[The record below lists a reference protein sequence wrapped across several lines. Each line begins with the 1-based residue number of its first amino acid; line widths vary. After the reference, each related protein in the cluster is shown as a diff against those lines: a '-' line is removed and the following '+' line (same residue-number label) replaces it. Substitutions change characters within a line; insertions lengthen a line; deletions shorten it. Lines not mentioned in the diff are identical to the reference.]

1 MRHWRAAAAPESGR
15 HSISSRISD
24 VSVPFTAWLGF
35 VAMCV
40 GMFMAILDIQVV
52 ASSLPAMAEALDIPE
67 DKLSWIQ
74 TSYLIAEII
83 AIPLTGFLTRA
94 ISVRWL
100 FAGSTF
106 AFTLASLGCA
116 LSDNFAELILL
127 RTIQGFCGG
136 ALIPTVFTTIFVLFE
151 GKREALATTIA
162 GSFAMIAPTL
172 GPAFGGWLTE
182 IYSWHAIFMINIVP
196 GIVVTAI
203 VAAIVRVGEPNW
215 KLLRRIDYVT
225 VLLAAIFL
233 ASLELALKE
242 GPKRHWSGPYV
253 WALLAICAVA
263 GAVTIQ
269 QCLARKEPF
278 VDLRRFR
285 DLSFTCGCILSFVLG
300 FGLYSATY
308 MTPVFLGFVRGH
320 TALEIGKIMIVAGA
334 AQLLAAPLAAY
345 LETRIDARKL
355 AFGGYAVFAAGLIVN
370 GFEHPRWDFD
380 EFLLPQIL
388 RGTSIMFCLLPS
400 TRLALDGWPRD
411 QLSDASALF
420 NLMRNLG
427 GAIGIALVD
436 TVLEQRTPRHIA
448 HLVTDLQ
455 AGHRATA
462 QFVGLPLRYFHEKP
476 VGPVDAFTKS
486 LIEPLVKKAGITIS
500 FNEAWLMIGF
510 LFVISLPALLLAT
523 RERPKRA

>member
-1 MRHWRAAAAPESGR
+1 MPIKAASADEP
-15 HSISSRISD
+15 
-24 VSVPFTAWLGF
+24 VSFTTWLGF
-35 VAMCV
+35 TAMCV

-52 ASSLPAMAEALDIPE
+52 ASSLPAMSEALDIPE
-67 DKLSWIQ
+67 DQLSWIQ

-94 ISVRWL
+94 VSVRWL
-100 FAGSTF
+100 FAASTF
-106 AFTLASLGCA
+106 AFTIASIGCA

-151 GKREALATTIA
+151 GKREALATTVA

-172 GPAFGGWLTE
+172 GPALGGWLTE
-182 IYSWHAIFMINIVP
+182 TYSWHAIFLINVVP
-196 GIVVTAI
+196 GLIVTAI
-203 VAAIVRVGEPNW
+203 VAAIVRVGAPDW
-215 KLLRRIDYVT
+215 KLLKRIDFVT
-225 VLLAAIFL
+225 VILAAIFL

-242 GPKRHWSGPYV
+242 GPKRHWSGAYV
-253 WALLAICAVA
+253 WTLLAICAISCA
-263 GAVTIQ
+263 ATIQ

-278 VDLRRFR
+278 VNLRRFR

-300 FGLYSATY
+300 FGLFTATY

-320 TALEIGKIMIVAGA
+320 DALEIGKIMIVAGA
-334 AQLLAAPLAAY
+334 AQLLAAPLAAF

-355 AFGGYAVFAAGLIVN
+355 AFAGYAVFAAGLIVN

-388 RGTSIMFCLLPS
+388 RGVAIMFCLLPS

-436 TVLEQRTPRHIA
+436 TVLEQRTEGHVNAI
-448 HLVTDLQ
+448 VKQLQ

-462 QFVGLPLRYFHEKP
+462 QYVDLPLRYFHEKTLA
-476 VGPVDAFTKS
+476 PVDEFTKS
-486 LIEPLVKKAGITIS
+486 LIEPLVKKAGITMS
-500 FNEAWLMIGF
+500 FNEAWLMIGA
-510 LFVISLPALLLAT
+510 LFVLSLPALFLAT
-523 RERPKRA
+523 RERPKRS